1 MVITPEVF
9 MLAILGRDLHKSF
22 RTGSVQTPI
31 LRGVGLGIARGE
43 TVFLVGPSGSGKT
56 TLLSIIGCLLSAD
69 EGTVEIL
76 GQNVSRMNTN
86 QLTAFRRQHLA
97 FVFQTFNLFPTLSA
111 LDNVRL
117 TLCMRGTSLTE
128 ASARALDLLGQ
139 VNLSQRVHSKPAQLS
154 SGECQ
159 RVAVAR
165 ALAVDPD
172 IVFADEPTAALDAEN
187 GQVVLQLLTDLVKQ
201 HRKTL
206 VVVTHDERIFP
217 FADRILR
224 LENGRLTQAFATE
237 AEKHALALSSM
248 DRRLGRR
255 RQMPLSIN

>member
-1 MVITPEVF
+1 MG
-9 MLAILGRDLHKSF
+9 LAILARDLHKSF
-22 RTGSVQTPI
+22 RTGNVESPI

-56 TLLSIIGCLLSAD
+56 TLLSIVGCLLSAD
-69 EGTVEIL
+69 RGAVNIL
-76 GQNVSRMNTN
+76 GEDVSGMNSS
-86 QLTAFRRQHLA
+86 QLTDFRRHHLA

-117 TLCMRGTSLTE
+117 TLCMRGMGLSE
-128 ASARALDLLGQ
+128 ASQRAHSLLGQ
-139 VNLSQRVHSKPAQLS
+139 VGLSQRVWSKPAQLS

-165 ALAVDPD
+165 ALAVEPD

-187 GQVVLQLLTDLVKQ
+187 GQLVLQLLTDLV
-201 HRKTL
+201 HERNKTL

-217 FADRILR
+217 YADRILR

-237 AEKHALALSSM
+237 AEKHALAVSSM
-248 DRRLGRR
+248 GLRLGPKRR
-255 RQMPLSIN
+255 PPRDLKVSIN